1 MLARKAA
8 SPEITFPTFGNEILL
23 GCVPRRFWGIP
34 DLATE
39 DPAKARNLET
49 INFDDPA
56 MKVTFRA
63 SEQVVEVSHFI
74 RIMVAMDEPDVS
86 QSQNGSEC
94 LLKRL

>member
-1 MLARKAA
+1 MFTRKAA
-8 SPEITFPTFGNEILL
+8 SPEITFPTMGNEVLL

-56 MKVTFRA
+56 MKVTLRA
-63 SEQVVEVSHFI
+63 CKQVIVISDFI
-74 RIMVAMDEPDVS
+74 RIVVAMDEPDVR
-86 QSQNGSEC
+86 QP
-94 LLKRL
+94 